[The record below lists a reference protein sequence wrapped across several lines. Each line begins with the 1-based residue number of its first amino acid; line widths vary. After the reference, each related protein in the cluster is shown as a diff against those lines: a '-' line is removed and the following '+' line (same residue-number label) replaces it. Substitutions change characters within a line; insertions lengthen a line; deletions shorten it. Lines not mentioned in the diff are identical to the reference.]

1 VLLFLLREERVMR
14 AWLHPALE
22 ALSRGDAAMLVHVVE
37 LKGSG
42 PREPGA
48 QMLVTDSGF
57 AGTIGGG
64 ELERSA
70 ILTARELLHSGS
82 AGVVTLA
89 LGPALNQCCGGS
101 VTLAFEPFAPA
112 DLAWLKKLIRAAEEP
127 EPIFRTLSID
137 AAGGLRRDWETG
149 ADGAEY
155 AATLTSPSR
164 GGRNS
169 QAGLSAEARRAKAE
183 GAANFGR
190 GAGTK
195 ADVLPP
201 PETDGAS
208 LAGFDLPSRGRL
220 KARAAAGT
228 PSGQGLAVNIRERVN
243 PPAQALWLFGA
254 GHVGRALVP
263 ALKPLGFAITWIDGR
278 GEQFPEPPLAGV
290 RQLALAMPELAVD
303 EAPPGTIFLVMTH
316 SHPLDEAVCEA
327 VLRREDFA
335 YLGLI
340 GSQTKRARFIR
351 RLSDA
356 GIPAESLKRL
366 TCPIGLA
373 GIASKEPAAIAA
385 SVAADLLIRREAR
398 TLSSKETELHGR

>member
-1 VLLFLLREERVMR
+1 MR
-14 AWLHPALE
+14 AWLHPAAE
-22 ALSRGDAAMLVHVVE
+22 ALEHGEAAVLVHVVE

-48 QMLVTDSGF
+48 QMLVTEGVV

-64 ELERSA
+64 ELEHTA
-70 ILTARELLHSGS
+70 TLKARELLH
-82 AGVVTLA
+82 AGGAALVRFA
-89 LGPALNQCCGGS
+89 LGPELNQCCGGS

-127 EPIFRTLSID
+127 GALIRTVRID
-137 AAGGLRRDWETG
+137 ETGALRRDWSPGENG
-149 ADGAEY
+149 PDF
-155 AATLTSPSR
+155 AAALTSPSR

-169 QAGLSAEARRAKAE
+169 KRPSEARMP
-183 GAANFGR
+183 ANFGR
-190 GAGTK
+190 GVGPLDA
-195 ADVLPP
+195 APP
-201 PETDGAS
+201 SRTSPSLRSAS
-208 LAGFDLPSRGRL
+208 FDLRSRGRL
-220 KARAAAGT
+220 GEQAA
-228 PSGQGLAVNIRERVN
+228 PSDDHATALAVEIRERVN

-278 GEQFPEPPLAGV
+278 AGQLPDPPLPSV
-290 RQLALAMPELAVD
+290 RQLALAMPELIVD

-327 VLRREDFA
+327 VLRRDDFA

-340 GSQTKRARFIR
+340 GSDTKRARFVKRLQERGISTR
-351 RLSDA
+351 R
-356 GIPAESLKRL
+356 LKRL

-373 GIASKEPAAIAA
+373 GIDSKEPAAIAA
-385 SVAADLLIRREAR
+385 SVAADLLIRREASLV
-398 TLSSKETELHGR
+398 TAKDAVVDGR